1 MSEASLEGPKFSLS
15 GSPFY
20 WGVTRLELGIEALRR
35 TVTILRT
42 RKNSIHHF
50 SYPDVLDKCL
60 SLHIT
65 YTEKHGRSSTY
76 FEKATTPLNLGMT
89 NKIEDQ

>member
-35 TVTILRT
+35 AVAILLT
-42 RKNSIHHF
+42 RQKSIHHF
-50 SYPDVLDKCL
+50 SCQDELDKCL
-60 SLHIT
+60 SLQIT
-65 YTEKHGRSSTY
+65 YTEKHGRSSSY
-76 FEKATTPLNLGMT
+76 FDNECWV
-89 NKIEDQ
+89 